1 MHFPQIIFPSI
12 FESFANL
19 KAGQSTRLGGVSNAP
34 FNSLN
39 LGMAVN
45 DEPQKVGQ
53 NRTIFFETL
62 QTNVNEVVFS
72 HQIHETQILEAT
84 QPGNYTGFD
93 AQITNI
99 ANICLA
105 VSIADCTPI
114 LIYDAHNKAI
124 AAIHAGWKGTVGH
137 IVSKT
142 LAIMQQKYGTKGE
155 NCFAYIGTCISERNF
170 EVNKDVADHFKE
182 NHKKNITN
190 TQKFLVDLKAA
201 NTAQLLDFG
210 IPSSQIEVSK
220 YCTVANNDMFFSHRK
235 EKGTTGRMLAAIK
248 MVDQ

>member
-1 MHFPQIIFPSI
+1 MPSQKIIIPSI
-12 FESFANL
+12 FGNFAHL

-39 LGMAVN
+39 LGLAVN
-45 DEPQKVGQ
+45 DEIEKVWQ
-53 NRTIFFETL
+53 NRKLFFETL
-62 QTNVNEVVFS
+62 QTNINEVVFS

-84 QPGNYTGFD
+84 KAGNYSGFD

-114 LIYDAHNKAI
+114 LIYDSQNHAI
-124 AAIHAGWKGTVGH
+124 AAIHAGWKGTVGL
-137 IVSKT
+137 IVNKT
-142 LAIMQQKYGTKGE
+142 LTLMQQKYGTIGA
-155 NCFAYIGTCISERNF
+155 NCFAYIGACISERNF
-170 EVNKDVADHFKE
+170 EVNKDVADHFIE
-182 NHKKNITN
+182 DYKKNIPN

-201 NTAQLLDFG
+201 NKAQLMDFG
-210 IPSSQIEVSK
+210 IPTNHIEVSN
-220 YCTVANNDMFFSHRK
+220 YCTVENNDLFFSHRN

-248 MVDQ
+248 MENQ